1 MAWPPPNPGGVNL
14 QFIAEAQQIINSHN
28 QHHQPH
34 SHHSFTPATGGH
46 APITN
51 DEIESEAA
59 FNAQFNEPGRSTL
72 DYDVH
77 TGVGSSS
84 GGYGAHR
91 LPGQSPQ
98 AGGSGSGS
106 KAEAP
111 SKSTLETRKSLQA
124 RGKNWHSASG
134 DAQGRAWEERQRR
147 DEAVSILESE
157 EMLMWIAGVRNEVCL
172 FCPLLFFMRCHAMC
186 CAFLHE
192 LNKRTIADSWCMDRV
207 YHKRAR
213 FTVTSSLVSNNRL
226 RIGTTSGKYK
236 ALEGLE
242 PQKGRVLWEV
252 GVQRG
257 VERARKG
264 TLRR

>member
-28 QHHQPH
+28 QHHQHH

-91 LPGQSPQ
+91 LHGQSPQ
-98 AGGSGSGS
+98 AGGSGSGG

-157 EMLMWIAGVRNEVCL
+157 EMLMWIAGVRNESI
-172 FCPLLFFMRCHAMC
+172 PQTR
-186 CAFLHE
+186 AFYRNIVLGLE
-192 LNKRTIADSWCMDRV
+192 QPPADWNDEWEVQGTGGSG
-207 YHKRAR
+207 AAEGQ
-213 FTVTSSLVSNNRL
+213 
-226 RIGTTSGKYK
+226 GTTGSGSPARSGKGK
-236 ALEGLE
+236 ERDIA
-242 PQKGRVLWEV
+242 KMRKRVSS
-252 GVQRG
+252 GQ
-257 VERARKG
+257 APA
-264 TLRR
+264 